1 MTKDEMVNGITD
13 SMHMNLS
20 KLTMMVKD
28 REAWRAA
35 VHGLQR
41 IRHDWA
47 TELTSLKQ

>member
-1 MTKDEMVNGITD
+1 MTEDGWLDGITE
-13 SMHMNLS
+13 SMDMNLS
-20 KLTMMVKD
+20 KLRVLVMGRK
-28 REAWRAA
+28 AWRAA